1 MPQEEID
8 LGVLP
13 DDVLIKL
20 KQLELELAEG
30 DITQKGFD
38 KKKLL
43 LIGPYIQAQLNQD
56 HKISSTPQTR
66 AKRRNQRRLTREES
80 RYKSEIRHESVQAA
94 LRQWNNCDSERTNN
108 KNTEIS
114 ISPINLINKKKEDQQ
129 IYENSCIVVNQ
140 ESEENNLFDIEKPT
154 TKKCKDKIKESNK
167 NTDTFTLDKIITIS
181 NINKEENSITDEI
194 ELEIDNNSLKTSTPT
209 VLQQLIA
216 NSIADEMEPGSNNLV
231 NFLKSPGTFS
241 SNTTNTTSSND
252 SCTIN
257 SRSQSKINVY
267 QNFNI
272 KESNVDGESLSSIN
286 ISEPNNSSC
295 QEVNNS
301 YHTNDSRNSTKSLE
315 LENNSLPMKPLKV
328 SVKIQALLESLQVD
342 YIMFILATST
352 IIPTHKMNND
362 NKKYEKNNNTS
373 MMCQSLNQ
381 NVWSSSSNSFN
392 DIKDND
398 TKKINELL
406 SIRGR
411 YEIKNK
417 SSSRSKSNTIIETSV
432 SNSLKQRR
440 FIYQTAHNPPPSL
453 YNNNNNSYNLKTK
466 YSSQT
471 TINGKIQSSFTRNL
485 PLSYDISQV
494 ITIFDPK
501 KIEEQR
507 KKKYK
512 SFNDSSIIMYPKNNP
527 NAGFIFVHNELK
539 SFTKTK
545 MITVGG
551 RNVRSIRIADL
562 PNIDKM
568 HSNLILK
575 KYHFLQRPR
584 SKPLH
589 EYYNDDDAELEAMAK
604 IVDPNAPRPEGSYI
618 QPIRG
623 EFPISSPST
632 IPTPQSSN
640 SNSNSTN
647 NLNSILNNFP
657 RSIESALHRYGTTS
671 PKNLC
676 GILLD
681 NNGKMLQ
688 SLSYSKLYSR
698 ANKIAY
704 TLLTKTI
711 TSNCVIGHSQNQSS
725 ISKENLRQCICK
737 PGDRVALIFSNN
749 EPLSFITA
757 FYGCIIGGLIPV
769 PIEVPSSKKDAG
781 IQQIGFLLGSCGVK
795 TALTTENC
803 FKSLPKKCSTTSSQ
817 GTNLHPSDMI
827 DLKSWP
833 KLTWVMSEYVSKP
846 GKEWNICGRNI
857 NDESIGYIE
866 HSTDRKGYVKGVA
879 ITRNSIISHSKS
891 ITAAMNYKEGETIIC
906 VLDFKREVGLWT
918 SILTSLFNGMRVAFV
933 PYNLMK
939 SNPSCWMIAATKLNA
954 SHVVLKS
961 RDLHWSLLASKDQ
974 KDINLNNIKS
984 IIIADGANPWSLS
997 SCDQFCSI
1005 FQKRGL
1011 RPEVLCPCAG
1021 SSESG
1026 LIAIRRPFVMEYSS
1040 DTGSSSVSSSTPS
1053 GRGVL
1058 SMEALSHSVVRVDKE
1073 TSLTSLTLQDA
1084 GQIIPGGILVVVKVS
1099 GIPKICKADEIG
1111 EICISS
1117 PSTGSFYWGLD
1128 GISSGTFKVEPL
1140 GPDERPIGNLTYVR
1154 SGLIGFL
1161 GPDGLVFVIGN
1172 KSTMMNVSGR
1182 SHSADDIIATVLAVE
1197 PMKFIYRGR
1206 IAVFSINVLRDER
1219 ICIVAEQKPDVQEEE
1234 AFNWITKVLQ
1244 AVDNIHQVG
1253 IYCLALVPANHLPKT
1268 PLGGI
1273 HVSETRQRFLD
1284 CTLHPTTLLMCPH
1297 NCVLN
1302 LPKPREPQQSEVGPA
1317 AMFVGNIVQGVRIAG
1332 AQGRE
1337 LQHSS
1342 DDNKLLIDI
1351 LKDLATTSPDHILY
1365 TLINSKGIEVE
1376 SLSCG
1381 QLYKKAEKIGLLLL
1395 EKGHLN
1401 EGDHVALIFPPG
1413 IDLITA
1419 FYGCL
1424 IANLIPVCIRP
1435 PHQSNLQSTL
1445 PTVRLMVDI
1454 SKSVAIL
1461 TSSNIGK
1468 LLKSKEAAHRID
1480 TKAWPNIFDIED
1492 SSSFTKK
1499 KNIFSTGK
1507 RGPNDICYLDFNV
1520 STTGQLAGIIINNSS
1535 VIMKCKSLKVACEL
1549 YKSRHVALSLDPYCG
1564 LGFELFVLSSVYS
1577 GYHSIIIPPQEVEI
1591 NPSLF
1596 LSVVSQHKVRDVFC
1610 SYGVMELC
1618 VKELAPQID
1627 SLKEKGIYLSCVR
1640 TCVAV
1645 AEERPR
1651 VALCTAFAKLFAPLG
1666 LQSRAISTSFG
1677 CRVNT
1682 GICMQGSSSPDPAT
1696 VYVDAR
1702 ALRNDRVSLVE
1713 KGSPHSV
1720 PLMESGKL
1728 LPGVKVVIANPETK
1742 GQCADS
1748 HLGEIWVS
1756 SPFNA
1761 NGYFSIFGEE
1771 ATLHT
1776 DHFNAKLKTGDTKTV
1791 FARTGYLGF
1800 LKQTSS
1806 ITANGELHDAVFVV
1820 GSLDETMILRGMR
1833 YHPVDIEVTVVK
1845 THRKIIESAAFK
1857 WTNRLVIVAEV
1868 EGDEAEA
1875 LDLVPAITSSILEE
1889 HHLIVGVVVLIDP
1902 GMIPINTRG
1911 EKQRMHLRD
1920 SFLREELDPIYIAY
1934 NM

>member
-1 MPQEEID
+1 
-8 LGVLP
+8 
-13 DDVLIKL
+13 
-20 KQLELELAEG
+20 
-30 DITQKGFD
+30 
-38 KKKLL
+38 
-43 LIGPYIQAQLNQD
+43 
-56 HKISSTPQTR
+56 
-66 AKRRNQRRLTREES
+66 
-80 RYKSEIRHESVQAA
+80 
-94 LRQWNNCDSERTNN
+94 
-108 KNTEIS
+108 
-114 ISPINLINKKKEDQQ
+114 
-129 IYENSCIVVNQ
+129 
-140 ESEENNLFDIEKPT
+140 
-154 TKKCKDKIKESNK
+154 
-167 NTDTFTLDKIITIS
+167 
-181 NINKEENSITDEI
+181 
-194 ELEIDNNSLKTSTPT
+194 
-209 VLQQLIA
+209 
-216 NSIADEMEPGSNNLV
+216 
-231 NFLKSPGTFS
+231 
-241 SNTTNTTSSND
+241 
-252 SCTIN
+252 
-257 SRSQSKINVY
+257 
-267 QNFNI
+267 
-272 KESNVDGESLSSIN
+272 
-286 ISEPNNSSC
+286 
-295 QEVNNS
+295 
-301 YHTNDSRNSTKSLE
+301 
-315 LENNSLPMKPLKV
+315 
-328 SVKIQALLESLQVD
+328 
-342 YIMFILATST
+342 MFILATST
-352 IIPTHKMNND
+352 IIPTHIIKND
-362 NKKYEKNNNTS
+362 NNNYEKNRNT
-373 MMCQSLNQ
+373 MYQSLPQ
-381 NVWSSSSNSFN
+381 PTWSSTSTDCLSDNNNSNRI
-392 DIKDND
+392 DDGIKKSLN
-398 TKKINELL
+398 K
-406 SIRGR
+406 RGR
-411 YEIKNK
+411 WYGIKNTPT
-417 SSSRSKSNTIIETSV
+417 SRSKSSTIIGETSIT
-432 SNSLKQRR
+432 NSLKQRR
-440 FIYQTAHNPPPSL
+440 FIYQTALHPPVTL
-453 YNNNNNSYNLKTK
+453 DTLNNNYLKAK
-466 YSSQT
+466 YSCQMGVNNKFQPTPS
-471 TINGKIQSSFTRNL
+471 RNL
-485 PLSYDISQV
+485 PLSYDTSQV

-501 KIEEQR
+501 KIEENR

-512 SFNDSSIIMYPKNNP
+512 SFNDPSVVLYPKCNP
-527 NAGFIFVHNELK
+527 NDGFTFVHNELK
-539 SFTKTK
+539 SFTKNK

-551 RNVRSIRIADL
+551 RKNGRSIRIADL

-584 SKPLH
+584 NKPLH

-632 IPTPQSSN
+632 IPPTPSQSSN
-640 SNSNSTN
+640 GTSTSTT
-647 NLNSILNNFP
+647 NLNNALNNFP
-657 RSIESALHRYGTTS
+657 RSIESALHRYGTGS
-671 PKNLC
+671 PKSLC

-681 NNGKMLQ
+681 SHGKLLQ
-688 SLSYSKLYSR
+688 SLSYGKLYSK
-698 ANKIAY
+698 ANKVAY
-704 TLLTKTI
+704 TLLNKTV
-711 TSNCVIGHSQNQSS
+711 TSNCVIGHSQNQST

-737 PGDRVALIFSNN
+737 PGDRIALIFSNN
-749 EPLSFITA
+749 EPLSFIIA

-803 FKSLPKKCSTTSSQ
+803 FKSLPKKGPTSSSQ
-817 GTNLHPSDMI
+817 GGNLHPSDSI

-833 KLTWVMSEYVSKP
+833 KMTWVMIEYVSKP

-879 ITRNSIISHSKS
+879 ITRSSIISHSKS
-891 ITAAMNYKEGETIIC
+891 ITAAMNYKEGETVIC

-939 SNPSCWMIAATKLNA
+939 SNPSCWMIGATKLNA

-974 KDINLNNIKS
+974 KDINLSNIKS

-997 SCDQFCSI
+997 SCDQFCAI

-1026 LIAIRRPFVMEYSS
+1026 LIAIRRPFIMEYSS

-1084 GQIIPGGILVVVKVS
+1084 GQIIPGAILVVVKVS
-1099 GIPKICKADEIG
+1099 GLPKICKADEIG

-1253 IYCLALVPANHLPKT
+1253 IYCLALVSANHLPKT

-1273 HVSETRQRFLD
+1273 HVSETRQKFLD

-1337 LQHSS
+1337 LPHSP
-1342 DDNKLLIDI
+1342 DDGKSLIDI

-1365 TLINSKGIEVE
+1365 TLINSKGIEAE
-1376 SLSCG
+1376 SLTCG

-1401 EGDHVALIFPPG
+1401 EGDHVSLIFPPG

-1435 PHQSNLQSTL
+1435 PHQTNLQSTL

-1461 TSSNIGK
+1461 TSSAIGK

-1499 KNIFSTGK
+1499 KNTFSNLK

-1577 GYHSIIIPPQEVEI
+1577 GYHSIIIPPQEVEA
-1591 NPSLF
+1591 NPSIF

-1627 SLKEKGIYLSCVR
+1627 LLKEKGIYLSCVR

-1651 VALCTAFAKLFAPLG
+1651 VALCTAFAKLFSPLG

-1713 KGSPHSV
+1713 KGSPHSI

-1728 LPGVKVVIANPETK
+1728 LPGIKVVIANPETK

-1771 ATLHT
+1771 TTIHT

-1806 ITANGELHDAVFVV
+1806 ITASGELHDAVFVV
-1820 GSLDETMILRGMR
+1820 GSLDETMMLRGMR

-1845 THRKIIESAAFK
+1845 THRKIIESAAFT